1 MKFLIQ
7 RVESAAVVIDETE
20 RARIGR
26 GLLVFMGVTGGDD
39 EKTAERMKKKLLG
52 MRIFADENGK
62 TNLSIKDVGGS
73 LLVVSQFTLYAD
85 CRHGNRPGFT
95 DAGDPKRAKE
105 LYEYLVSECKNEI
118 TDVQTGQI
126 GAEMKVSLVCDG
138 LFTIMLD
145 SSELP
150 GG

>member
-1 MKFLIQ
+1 VKFLIQ

-20 RARIGR
+20 KARIGR

-105 LYEYLVSECKNEI
+105 LYEYLVSECKKEI
-118 TDVQTGQI
+118 TDVQTGQF
-126 GAEMKVSLVCDG
+126 GADMKVSLVNDG
-138 LFTIMLD
+138 PFTIMLD